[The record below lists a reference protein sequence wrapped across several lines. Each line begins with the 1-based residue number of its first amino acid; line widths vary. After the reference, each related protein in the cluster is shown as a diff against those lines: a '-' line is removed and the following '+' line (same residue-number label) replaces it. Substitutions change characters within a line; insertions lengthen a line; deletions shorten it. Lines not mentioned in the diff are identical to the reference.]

1 VESGSGGGADCNTG
15 PTAQRMTA
23 MGATHMKR
31 LLGFSG
37 KNLAVWAMCLAYAA
51 PLHAQPASRIQVA
64 IDVEG
69 VGPAA
74 SDGATKLLIEIR
86 KGLEAARDV
95 EIVARGQA
103 HRVIRIIVSSASGVY
118 GASLLVTEQYDR
130 ETLMILGIED
140 DDLAGR
146 MMLPQMVNEHQG
158 FAGSDLAEIARRI
171 VATLDDADGVFGR
184 LRSIKK

>member
-1 VESGSGGGADCNTG
+1 
-15 PTAQRMTA
+15 
-23 MGATHMKR
+23 MKR
-31 LLGFSG
+31 LVVVLATLLGSATSVF
-37 KNLAVWAMCLAYAA
+37 
-51 PLHAQPASRIQVA
+51 AQPASRIQVA
-64 IDVEG
+64 VDVQG

-74 SDGATKLLIEIR
+74 SEGAVKLLAEVR
-86 KGLEAARDV
+86 KGLDAARDV

-103 HRVIRIIVSSASGVY
+103 RRVIRIIVSAAGGVY

-158 FAGSDLAEIARRI
+158 FAGADLAEIGRRI
-171 VATLDDADGVFGR
+171 VATLDDGVFAT
-184 LRSIKK
+184 LRRIKR